1 MKFTSLPATN
11 GLLALGSL
19 AALFLTSC
27 ASTSPVGSYGP
38 HESAAS
44 AQNDVNQATMALRNA
59 RNSPDA
65 GIPAS
70 ILRGARG
77 IAYIKMYKAG
87 LGISGR
93 AGKGLVVAR
102 TSRGWSGPTF
112 INTAGIGYGPQIGVQ
127 ATDFLLVLNTPG
139 AVEAFARNANVTL
152 SGNAAATAGPVG
164 RTASVGVTPIAPIY
178 TYSQSRGLFVGLSL
192 EGSVLGARPD
202 ANEAYYGRPVSPGE
216 ILSRRVAPPSAAAP
230 LIANLPR

>member
-1 MKFTSLPATN
+1 MKLTSPSSSNA
-11 GLLALGSL
+11 LLALGSL

-27 ASTSPVGSYGP
+27 ASMGP
-38 HESAAS
+38 HDSAAS
-44 AQNDVNQATMALRNA
+44 AQDDVNRAAQALRNA

-65 GIPAS
+65 GIPAA

-77 IAYIKMYKAG
+77 IAYLNVYKAG

-102 TSRGWSGPTF
+102 TSRGWSGPAF
-112 INTAGIGYGPQIGVQ
+112 INTAGIGYGPQIGAQ

-152 SGNAAATAGPVG
+152 TGNAAATAGPVG
-164 RTASVGVTPIAPIY
+164 RTAAVGITPIAPIY
-178 TYSQSRGLFVGLSL
+178 TYSHSRGLFVGLSL

-202 ANEAYYGRPVSPGE
+202 ANQAYYGRPVTPGA
-216 ILSRRVAPPSAAAP
+216 ILSRRVAPPRAASP